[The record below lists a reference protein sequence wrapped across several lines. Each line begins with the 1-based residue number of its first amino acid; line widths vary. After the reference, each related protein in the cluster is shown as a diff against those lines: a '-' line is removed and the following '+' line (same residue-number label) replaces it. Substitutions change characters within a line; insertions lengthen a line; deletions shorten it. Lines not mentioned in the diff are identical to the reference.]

1 MFQLSMHFCLRGGEI
16 QCKLTKKDLEFSTFD
31 GSEVLRLATSFSSK
45 NHQGGLAGSEWS
57 TSGVI
62 TDPTQIAAIKRYLS
76 KLHPEEDRLFQRALS
91 VSKSF
96 TDDSPSWFMRSPLSH
111 NLLAG
116 MMKRLSAAAGL
127 SMEYTNHCVRATSIT
142 NMKCSGVDDR
152 RICAV
157 SGHKNVQ
164 SLEAYDRPTTKDA
177 CILADAIDRVAP
189 ERSVSPVAAG
199 SSSCVPLHAAA
210 SSSSS
215 LCVRSAGAS
224 NTAMAA
230 DSAVSNVNT
239 SALAPYLNS
248 ASSTFTGNSIV
259 FNIHHGRAQEA
270 RKKLKRR
277 RSSHAALIDSHQ
289 PS

>member
-1 MFQLSMHFCLRGGEI
+1 M
-16 QCKLTKKDLEFSTFD
+16 
-31 GSEVLRLATSFSSK
+31 
-45 NHQGGLAGSEWS
+45 
-57 TSGVI
+57 
-62 TDPTQIAAIKRYLS
+62 
-76 KLHPEEDRLFQRALS
+76 
-91 VSKSF
+91 
-96 TDDSPSWFMRSPLSH
+96 
-111 NLLAG
+111 
-116 MMKRLSAAAGL
+116 
-127 SMEYTNHCVRATSIT
+127 
-142 NMKCSGVDDR
+142 
-152 RICAV
+152 
-157 SGHKNVQ
+157 Q

-199 SSSCVPLHAAA
+199 SSSCVPLHTAA

-239 SALAPYLNS
+239 SVLAPYLNS

-270 RKKLKRR
+270 RKGAFTLPVNRDAGITELSRKNGVC
-277 RSSHAALIDSHQ
+277 HSHQ
-289 PS
+289 APVRRKV